1 MIKKLIKKMKIK
13 KNYVEYCRELGVR
26 IGEGCE
32 FYEPIIFGS
41 EPYLITLG
49 NNVRIGWNVSFFTHD
64 GGVWVLR
71 NLHEDMKDID
81 KFGTIV
87 VKDNVHISPW
97 ACILAGV
104 TIGENSII
112 GCGAI
117 VTKDVPP
124 NSIVAGVP
132 ARVIKTIDEYAKL
145 DFDHTSKMS
154 PAEKRRY
161 LENKFYGEEK

>member
-1 MIKKLIKKMKIK
+1 MIKKLIRKIK
-13 KNYVEYCRELGVR
+13 KKRNYIGYLRDQGVK

-32 FYEPIIFGS
+32 IYENVIFGS

-49 NNVRIGWNVSFFTHD
+49 NKVRIGWNVSFFTHD
-64 GGVWVLR
+64 GGVWVIR
-71 NLHEDMKDID
+71 NLHEDCRDIN
-81 KFGTIV
+81 KFGKIV

-97 ACILAGV
+97 ACILPGV

-124 NSIVAGVP
+124 NSVVAGVP
-132 ARVIKTIDEYAKL
+132 ARVLKHIDDYAKQ
-145 DFDHTSKMS
+145 DFDHTQNMS
-154 PAEKRRY
+154 AAEKRKY
-161 LENKFYGEEK
+161 IENKYCSEDK

>member
-1 MIKKLIKKMKIK
+1 MIKKLIRKYKMK
-13 KNYVEYCRELGVR
+13 KNYAGFLRDQGMHV
-26 IGEGCE
+26 GEGCE
-32 FYEPIIFGS
+32 FHLPIIFGS

-71 NLHEDMKDID
+71 NLHKDMQDID
-81 KFGTIV
+81 KFGRIV

-132 ARVIKTIDEYAKL
+132 ARVIKSVDDYAKL
-145 DFDHTSKMS
+145 DFDHTQNMS
-154 PAEKRRY
+154 PSEKRRY
-161 LENKFYGEEK
+161 LIDKYCKDDK